1 MPDTAAT
8 VTPAALKIS
17 PNGSERHATVVA
29 DVHDELLHST
39 DSSSDAEGVGSLAA
53 KLSPLM
59 VTNAPPVCAAF
70 AGLML
75 LTPGAALTQAKRP
88 RMTAAL
94 ITRDDEVASLI
105 RMGVDEEA

>member
-1 MPDTAAT
+1 VPPPYNAGPHEIA
-8 VTPAALKIS
+8 
-17 PNGSERHATVVA
+17 VA

-70 AGLML
+70 PGLML